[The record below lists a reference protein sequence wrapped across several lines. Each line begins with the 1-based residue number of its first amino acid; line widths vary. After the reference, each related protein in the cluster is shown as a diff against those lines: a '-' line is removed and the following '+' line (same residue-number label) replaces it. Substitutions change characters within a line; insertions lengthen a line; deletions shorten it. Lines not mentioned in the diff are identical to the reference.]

1 VSGAFIVRRLI
12 AIVPVAVGVAT
23 IVFVVMRF
31 VPGDPAALLA
41 GPNATEEVLRA
52 TRAFYGLDDPVV
64 VQYVRWLGRLA
75 QGDFGESIFLRRP
88 VLSEVLNRFG
98 NTVIL
103 ATASLALATTG
114 GILAGIV
121 AATRPRSLVDRF
133 VMFLAL
139 CGVGLPV
146 FWTGMVLIVLFS
158 VQLRWLPPQG
168 MAPPVR
174 QGPFDIVPYLILPA
188 VTLALPSLAF
198 IARVTR
204 MSMVDV
210 LQQDYIRTARAKG
223 LAERALLREHALKNA
238 LIPVVTIVGA
248 QAGYLLGGAVLVEY
262 VFAWPGLGLLIVNGI
277 NSRDYPLVQGGI
289 VFTALIF
296 VCINF
301 LVDLLYAQIDPRI
314 RYGGR

>member
-1 VSGAFIVRRLI
+1 MSGAFIVRRLI

>member
-1 VSGAFIVRRLI
+1 MLSAFLLRRLL
-12 AIVPVAVGVAT
+12 ATVPIAVGVAT
-23 IVFVVMRF
+23 IVFAVMRF

-41 GPNATEEVLRA
+41 GPNASDDVIRA
-52 TRAFYGLDDPVV
+52 IRAEYGLDDPLV
-64 VQYVRWLGRLA
+64 VQYVRWLGRLVR
-75 QGDFGESIFLRRP
+75 GDFGESIFLRRP
-88 VLSEVLNRFG
+88 VLAEVLDRFG
-98 NTVIL
+98 NTAIL
-103 ATASLALATTG
+103 GAASLALAAAG
-114 GILAGIV
+114 GIVAGILA
-121 AATRPRSLVDRF
+121 ATRARSLVDRL

-146 FWTGMVLIVLFS
+146 FWTGMVLIVIFA

-168 MAPPVR
+168 MSPPVR
-174 QGPFDIVPYLILPA
+174 QGPFDIVPFLILPA

-204 MSMVDV
+204 MSMVEV
-210 LQQDYIRTARAKG
+210 LQQDYIRAARAKG
-223 LAERALLREHALKNA
+223 LAGHAVLWGHALKNA

-262 VFAWPGLGLLIVNGI
+262 VFGWPGLGLLIVNGI

-289 VFTALIF
+289 VFTAF
-296 VCINF
+296 VFVIINLF
-301 LVDLLYAQIDPRI
+301 VDVLYTRIDPRI

>member
-1 VSGAFIVRRLI
+1 MASAFVIRRLL
-12 AIVPVAVGVAT
+12 AVVPVALGVAT

-41 GPNATEEVLRA
+41 GPNATEDVLRSI
-52 TRAFYGLDDPVV
+52 RAYYGLDDPLV
-64 VQYVRWLGRLA
+64 VQYVRWLGRLV
-75 QGDFGESIFLRRP
+75 QGDLGESIFLRRP

-98 NTVIL
+98 NTLIL
-103 ATASLALATTG
+103 AAASLTLATTVG
-114 GILAGIV
+114 VLAGIL
-121 AATRPRSLVDRF
+121 AATRPRSLLDRL
-133 VMFLAL
+133 VMFFAL

-146 FWTGMVLIVLFS
+146 FWTGLVLIVIFA
-158 VQLRWLPPQG
+158 VQLRWFPPQG

-174 QGPFDIVPYLILPA
+174 QGPFDILPFLVLPA

-204 MSMVDV
+204 MSMVEV

-223 LAERALLREHALKNA
+223 LSEYAVLIRHALKNA

-296 VCINF
+296 VLINF
-301 LVDLLYAQIDPRI
+301 LVDLLYARIDPRI

>member
-1 VSGAFIVRRLI
+1 
-12 AIVPVAVGVAT
+12 
-23 IVFVVMRF
+23 
-31 VPGDPAALLA
+31 
-41 GPNATEEVLRA
+41 
-52 TRAFYGLDDPVV
+52 
-64 VQYVRWLGRLA
+64 
-75 QGDFGESIFLRRP
+75 
-88 VLSEVLNRFG
+88 
-98 NTVIL
+98 
-103 ATASLALATTG
+103 
-114 GILAGIV
+114 
-121 AATRPRSLVDRF
+121 
-133 VMFLAL
+133 
-139 CGVGLPV
+139 
-146 FWTGMVLIVLFS
+146 
-158 VQLRWLPPQG
+158 
-168 MAPPVR
+168 
-174 QGPFDIVPYLILPA
+174 
-188 VTLALPSLAF
+188 
-198 IARVTR
+198 

>member
-1 VSGAFIVRRLI
+1 MSGPFIIRRLL
-12 AIVPVAVGVAT
+12 AIVPVAIGVAT

-41 GPNATEEVLRA
+41 GPNATEDVLRA
-52 TRAFYGLDDPVV
+52 TRAFYGLDEPVV
-64 VQYVRWLGRLA
+64 VQYVRWLGRLV

-103 ATASLALATTG
+103 ATASLVLATTG
-114 GILAGIV
+114 GVLAGIL
-121 AATRPRSLVDRF
+121 AATRPRSLLDRL

-146 FWTGMVLIVLFS
+146 FWTGMMLIVLFS

-174 QGPFDIVPYLILPA
+174 QGPFDIVPYLVLPA

-204 MSMVDV
+204 MSMVEV
-210 LQQDYIRTARAKG
+210 LHQDYIRTARAKG
-223 LAERALLREHALKNA
+223 LAERRLLREHALKNA

-262 VFAWPGLGLLIVNGI
+262 VFGWPGLGLLIVNGI